1 MARRV
6 LAIARTSSDETAMTR
21 PFKGLADV
29 ELIDASSGQ
38 ARAVIARYGIKAQP
52 AWLYPL
58 GESVIVAVG
67 SPEPIVQRLREQ
79 LTREMPPHQT
89 QVIKPVKPVNQDK
102 QANQALSTE
111 PRRKITRKE
120 VLAMMEGRA
129 DQLHPL
135 TQVSRLN
142 RRLSME
148 HARSRGSEK

>member
-6 LAIARTSSDETAMTR
+6 LAIARTSSDEQAMTR

-38 ARAVIARYGIKAQP
+38 ARAVIARWGIKAQP

-79 LTREMPPHQT
+79 LARETPPHQT
-89 QVIKPVKPVNQDK
+89 QVKPVSQVK
-102 QANQALSTE
+102 QASQALSME

-129 DQLHPL
+129 DQLHPV

-148 HARSRGSEK
+148 HARLRGNEK

>member
-67 SPEPIVQRLREQ
+67 SPEAIVQRLREQ
-79 LTREMPPHQT
+79 LARETPPHQT
-89 QVIKPVKPVNQDK
+89 QVKPVNQVK
-102 QANQALSTE
+102 QSNQALSTE

-148 HARSRGSEK
+148 HARSRGNEK

>member
-6 LAIARTSSDETAMTR
+6 LAIARTSSDEQAMTR

-38 ARAVIARYGIKAQP
+38 ARAVIARYSIKAQP

-79 LTREMPPHQT
+79 LAREMKPGLDQNHQVH
-89 QVIKPVKPVNQDK
+89 QPSQSQDK
-102 QANQALSTE
+102 QVRDKE
-111 PRRKITRKE
+111 PGRRLTRQR
-120 VLAMMEGRA
+120 VLEMMEGRA
-129 DQLHPL
+129 DQLHPV
-135 TQVSRLN
+135 TQVSRIN

-148 HARSRGSEK
+148 RTRTRGSESE

>member
-6 LAIARTSSDETAMTR
+6 LAIARTSNDETAMTR

-79 LTREMPPHQT
+79 LARETPPHQT
-89 QVIKPVKPVNQDK
+89 QVKPVSQVK
-102 QANQALSTE
+102 QASQALSTE

-129 DQLHPL
+129 DQLHPV

-148 HARSRGSEK
+148 HARLRGNEK

>member
-79 LTREMPPHQT
+79 LARETPPHQT
-89 QVIKPVKPVNQDK
+89 QVKPVKPVD

-148 HARSRGSEK
+148 HPRLRGSEK

>member
-79 LTREMPPHQT
+79 LARETPPHQT
-89 QVIKPVKPVNQDK
+89 QVKPVSQVK
-102 QANQALSTE
+102 QASQALSME
-111 PRRKITRKE
+111 PRRKITRK
-120 VLAMMEGRA
+120 RCW
-129 DQLHPL
+129 Q
-135 TQVSRLN
+135 
-142 RRLSME
+142 
-148 HARSRGSEK
+148 

>member
-79 LTREMPPHQT
+79 LAREMPPHQT
-89 QVIKPVKPVNQDK
+89 QVKPVNQDK
-102 QANQALSTE
+102 QALSME

-148 HARSRGSEK
+148 HARSRGGEK

>member
-79 LTREMPPHQT
+79 LAREMKPGLDQNHQVH
-89 QVIKPVKPVNQDK
+89 QPSQSQDK
-102 QANQALSTE
+102 QVRDKE
-111 PRRKITRKE
+111 PGRRLTRQR
-120 VLAMMEGRA
+120 VLEMMEGRA
-129 DQLHPL
+129 DQLHPV
-135 TQVSRLN
+135 TQVSRIN

-148 HARSRGSEK
+148 RTRTRGSESE

>member
-79 LTREMPPHQT
+79 LAREMPPHQT
-89 QVIKPVKPVNQDK
+89 QVKPVSQAK
-102 QANQALSTE
+102 QTNQALSTE

-148 HARSRGSEK
+148 HARLRGNEK

>member
-79 LTREMPPHQT
+79 LAREMPPHQT
-89 QVIKPVKPVNQDK
+89 HVKPVSQAK

>member
-79 LTREMPPHQT
+79 LAREMPPHQT
-89 QVIKPVKPVNQDK
+89 QVIKPVNQAK
-102 QANQALSTE
+102 QASQALSTE

-129 DQLHPL
+129 DQLHPV

-148 HARSRGSEK
+148 HARSRGGEK

>member
-79 LTREMPPHQT
+79 LARETPPHQT
-89 QVIKPVKPVNQDK
+89 QVIKPVNQAK
-102 QANQALSTE
+102 QASQALSVE

-129 DQLHPL
+129 DQLHPV

-148 HARSRGSEK
+148 HARLRGNEK

>member
-6 LAIARTSSDETAMTR
+6 LAIARTSSDEQAMTR

-79 LTREMPPHQT
+79 LAREMPPHQT
-89 QVIKPVKPVNQDK
+89 QVIKPVNQAK
-102 QANQALSTE
+102 QASQALSTE

-129 DQLHPL
+129 DQLHPV

-148 HARSRGSEK
+148 HARSRGGEK

>member
-79 LTREMPPHQT
+79 LAREMPPHQT
-89 QVIKPVKPVNQDK
+89 QVKPVSQVK
-102 QANQALSTE
+102 QASQALSME

-129 DQLHPL
+129 DQLHPV

-148 HARSRGSEK
+148 HARSRGGEK

>member
-6 LAIARTSSDETAMTR
+6 LAIARTSSDEQAMTR
-21 PFKGLADV
+21 PFKGLANV

-79 LTREMPPHQT
+79 LAREMKPDSEHNHQVH
-89 QVIKPVKPVNQDK
+89 QPLQSQDK
-102 QANQALSTE
+102 QVRDKE
-111 PRRKITRKE
+111 PRRRLTRQR
-120 VLAMMEGRA
+120 VLEMMEGRA
-129 DQLHPL
+129 DQLHPV
-135 TQVSRLN
+135 TQVSRVN

-148 HARSRGSEK
+148 RARTRGSESE

>member
-79 LTREMPPHQT
+79 LAREMPPHQT
-89 QVIKPVKPVNQDK
+89 QVIKPVDQAK
-102 QANQALSTE
+102 QANQALSVE

>member
-79 LTREMPPHQT
+79 LARETPPHQT
-89 QVIKPVKPVNQDK
+89 QVKPVKPVNQDK
-102 QANQALSTE
+102 QALSVE

-129 DQLHPL
+129 DQLHPV

-148 HARSRGSEK
+148 HARSRGNEK

>member
-79 LTREMPPHQT
+79 LAREMPPHQT
-89 QVIKPVKPVNQDK
+89 QVKPVSQAK
-102 QANQALSTE
+102 QASQALSVE

-129 DQLHPL
+129 DQLHPV

-148 HARSRGSEK
+148 HARSRGGEK

>member
-79 LTREMPPHQT
+79 LARETPPHQT
-89 QVIKPVKPVNQDK
+89 QVKPVSQVKQDK
-102 QANQALSTE
+102 QALSME

-129 DQLHPL
+129 DQLHPV

-148 HARSRGSEK
+148 HARSRGNEK

>member
-67 SPEPIVQRLREQ
+67 SPEAIVQRLREQ
-79 LTREMPPHQT
+79 LARETPPHQT
-89 QVIKPVKPVNQDK
+89 QVKPVSQVK
-102 QANQALSTE
+102 QASQALSME

-129 DQLHPL
+129 DQLHPV

-148 HARSRGSEK
+148 HARSRGGEK

>member
-79 LTREMPPHQT
+79 LAREIPPHQT
-89 QVIKPVKPVNQDK
+89 QVKPVKPVDQAK
-102 QANQALSTE
+102 QANQALSME